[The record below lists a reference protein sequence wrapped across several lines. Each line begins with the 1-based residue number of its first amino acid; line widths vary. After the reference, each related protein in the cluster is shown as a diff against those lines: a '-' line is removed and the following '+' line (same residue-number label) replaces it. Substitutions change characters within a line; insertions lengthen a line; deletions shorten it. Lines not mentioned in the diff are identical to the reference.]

1 MTRRAKVKSPSTV
14 PNKPTRLENRI
25 TSITNELI
33 TNKAITKENAPNPQA
48 PQLNRDSKGKFC
60 KGNKANPGGFN
71 ASYKAQVDKFRQD
84 LLTLFSTTNSVKAIQ
99 AALEGTATLNKDQ
112 WTLIEKIIAT
122 LPKQQEVSG
131 IEPHKHIVINV
142 NKAKTPAD
150 DDVPMRKVS
159 SD

>member
-1 MTRRAKVKSPSTV
+1 MTRKVKVKSPSTV

-33 TNKAITKENAPNPQA
+33 
-48 PQLNRDSKGKFC
+48 DSKADKKATLTIPEQRKIERDGKGRFC
-60 KGNKANPGGFN
+60 KGSTGNAGGFN